1 MADLGNDRDRVIE
14 RPRETVV
21 VQDRPHRSVWRWL
34 LPLLILL
41 ALVVGLYILFSP
53 ENEDA
58 MINTPDTV
66 NIDTPNVDSPDIDVD
81 VNRTDDGNNT
91 AQ

>member
-1 MADLGNDRDRVIE
+1 MADLDNNRDRVIE

-21 VQDRPHRSVWRWL
+21 VQDRSRRSVWRWL
-34 LPLLILL
+34 IPLLILL
-41 ALVVGLYILFSP
+41 AIVIGLYIVLSP

-66 NIDTPNVDSPDIDVD
+66 NIDTPNIDAPNVDVD
-81 VNRTDDGNNT
+81 VNRTDNPDT